1 MDRFEDMFAQ
11 GHIRCKNELRV
22 MPEPTES
29 YKISFAFFS
38 RSRLLFILKPWTKS
52 ACKAPRLRS

>member
-1 MDRFEDMFAQ
+1 MDRFENMLAQ
-11 GHIRCKNELRV
+11 GQIRCKNELRV

-38 RSRLLFILKPWTKS
+38 CSRLQFTLKSWTTS
-52 ACKAPRLRS
+52 ACKAPRFRS